1 MFHLLSLRLDALM
14 DDGLF
19 CPPDT
24 SSCVKVPL
32 PRAVLVP
39 LPLLAVSLLS
49 VTMETELFASVEAGD
64 LARCIVDIVDI

>member
-1 MFHLLSLRLDALM
+1 M

-19 CPPDT
+19 CPLYV

-32 PRAVLVP
+32 PSAVLVP
-39 LPLLAVSLLS
+39 VPLLAVSLLS

-64 LARCIVDIVDI
+64 LARCR

>member
-1 MFHLLSLRLDALM
+1 M

-19 CPPDT
+19 YPPDT
-24 SSCVKVPL
+24 PSCVKVPL

-39 LPLLAVSLLS
+39 VPLLAVSLLS

-64 LARCIVDIVDI
+64 LARCR

>member
-1 MFHLLSLRLDALM
+1 M

-19 CPPDT
+19 CPSDR
-24 SSCVKVPL
+24 SSCVKVKL
-32 PRAVLVP
+32 PRAVLVH

-64 LARCIVDIVDI
+64 LARCR